1 MAQKLNMNQTQQN
14 SLNQS
19 IEKAREILNSVN
31 NPTDALQ
38 KANVD
43 PGFLSKVREYINN
56 PMYSLLL
63 PMIGIDKNVALQKLD
78 SLEKML
84 GKDKTINI
92 TNESTQSSQVGGDDL
107 ERFKRGL
114 KAFK

>member
-1 MAQKLNMNQTQQN
+1 
-14 SLNQS
+14 
-19 IEKAREILNSVN
+19 
-31 NPTDALQ
+31 
-38 KANVD
+38 
-43 PGFLSKVREYINN
+43 
-56 PMYSLLL
+56 
-63 PMIGIDKNVALQKLD
+63 
-78 SLEKML
+78 ML